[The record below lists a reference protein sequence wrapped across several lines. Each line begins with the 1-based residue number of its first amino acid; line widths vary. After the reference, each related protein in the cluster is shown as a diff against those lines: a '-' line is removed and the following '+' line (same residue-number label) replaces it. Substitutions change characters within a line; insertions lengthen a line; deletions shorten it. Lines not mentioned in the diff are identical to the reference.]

1 MDKEDGMKVVVLAG
15 GLSVERDVSL
25 STGCM
30 IYRALTGRGHQC
42 VLVDIY
48 LGLSEDVKGIF
59 ERDKDWAVG
68 LSDVKEEEPD
78 LELVREK
85 RKGDKDAFFGP
96 GVLEVCLEAD
106 VVFLALHGAEG
117 ENGKLQACFDLMGI
131 RYTGTDYISSAMAMD
146 KELAKDIFRAYGI
159 PTPEGYR
166 LGIGEEDVEGKMI
179 PFPRVVKVNSGG
191 SSIGVYIT
199 YSEKEYEQAK
209 QDAFSYEKEVLIEQ
223 YIGGREFDVGILD
236 GNALPVIEI
245 APLSG
250 FYDYKSKYQKGLA
263 VETCPADISAKKTE
277 EMQRLAE
284 KVFRVLRMK
293 GYGRIDFK
301 MEDDGRIYC
310 LEANSLPGMTPTSLL
325 PQEAAATGMSFEALC
340 EEIIRISLRDARMDK

>member
-1 MDKEDGMKVVVLAG
+1 
-15 GLSVERDVSL
+15 
-25 STGCM
+25 M

-42 VLVDIY
+42 VLLDVY
-48 LGLSEDVKGIF
+48 LGITDKIEGIF
-59 ERDKDWAVG
+59 EREKDWAEG
-68 LSDVKEEEPD
+68 LSGVKEEEPD
-78 LELVREK
+78 LEAVREK
-85 RKGDKDAFFGP
+85 REGDKDVFFGP
-96 GVLEVCLEAD
+96 GVLEVCQEAD

-117 ENGKLQACFDLMGI
+117 ENGKIQACFDLMGI

-159 PTPEGYR
+159 PTPAGYR
-166 LGIGEEDVEGKMI
+166 LVVGEEDVDGKKVL
-179 PFPRVVKVNSGG
+179 FPRVVKVNSGG

-199 YSEKEYEQAK
+199 YDEEEYKRAKKE
-209 QDAFSYEKEVLIEQ
+209 AFSYEKEILVEQ

-236 GNALPVIEI
+236 GKALPVIEI

-263 VETCPADISAKKTE
+263 VETCPAEIPSEKTR
-277 EMQRLAE
+277 EMQILAE

-301 MEDDGRIYC
+301 MEDDGSVYC

-325 PQEAAATGMSFEALC
+325 PQEAAAAGMRFEELC
-340 EEIIRISLRDARMDK
+340 EAIIEISLRDSRG

>member
-1 MDKEDGMKVVVLAG
+1 
-15 GLSVERDVSL
+15 
-25 STGCM
+25 M

-48 LGLSEDVKGIF
+48 LGFEEEVQGIF
-59 ERDKDWAVG
+59 ERKRDWAEG
-68 LSDVKEEEPD
+68 LSGVKEEEPD
-78 LELVREK
+78 LEAIREK
-85 RKGDKDAFFGP
+85 RKGDKDAFFGF

-131 RYTGTDYISSAMAMD
+131 RYTGTDYFSSAMAMD
-146 KELAKDIFRAYGI
+146 KGIAKDIFRAYGV
-159 PTPEGYR
+159 PTPAGCR
-166 LGIGEEDVEGKMI
+166 LSIGEEDAEGKKV

-191 SSIGVYIT
+191 SSVGVYIT
-199 YSEKEYEQAK
+199 NDEEEYEQAK
-209 QDAFSYEKEVLIEQ
+209 QEAFSYEKEILIEQ

-236 GNALPVIEI
+236 GKALPVIEI

-263 VETCPADISAKKTE
+263 VETCPAKISPEKTE
-277 EMQRLAE
+277 EMQQLAE
-284 KVFRVLRMK
+284 KVFHVLRMK

-301 MEDDGRIYC
+301 MEDNGSIYC

-325 PQEAAATGMSFEALC
+325 PQEAAAVGMSFEELC
-340 EEIIRISLRDARMDK
+340 EEIIRISLRDVCRREIK